1 LLAIVE
7 AHFLSVLIGA
17 FVANALGAL
26 AVLPCR
32 SAVSRSSEGHLE
44 TPEPLC
50 SLEVALKRPSCSAAC
65 GVKWPSMPRLLNLKS
80 RPSSSSA
87 HDCSLLG
94 TLVTDIVSLQFHA
107 MQVCWPSKIIRM
119 LLGYVA
125 IVKFMKIY
133 YVISRSKFDRL

>member
-44 TPEPLC
+44 
-50 SLEVALKRPSCSAAC
+50 ALSHLQLGGGPQGPSCSAAC

-80 RPSSSSA
+80 RPSSA
-87 HDCSLLG
+87 QHG
-94 TLVTDIVSLQFHA
+94 VA
-107 MQVCWPSKIIRM
+107 PSRH
-119 LLGYVA
+119 LGYRYCQSAVSCHAGLLA
-125 IVKFMKIY
+125 IEDHQNVTG
-133 YVISRSKFDRL
+133 LLLLL